1 LKSKATDGLNE
12 GGSYHPVLAF
22 KSWGD
27 HSGGPYGQLTTTSTG
42 NLYYRHST
50 SETAWSGW
58 YNVAVQNKDNAFV
71 GDNTFTGIIKILS
84 TNDAG
89 VGSESGALR
98 IGTMTGNHL
107 SLDDNEIMAKSNAST
122 ASTLYLNNEGGLV
135 QVGSGGLSTSG
146 TITAPTFAGNAT
158 TASSTPM
165 LSCSNSSAADSVDD
179 VLTSSAS
186 LRLHKASAAMYN
198 NNDGLVLTASWSGSY
213 GAQLWLDDGGGEG
226 GMAIRNRKSDGWN
239 PWRQILSSGNF
250 NSYAPKL
257 DGTGAS
263 GTWGINITGNATTAN
278 SATYASSAG
287 DLYTGSVSGDTHAAA
302 LKSWFDTYKNSTV
315 RNHLLSF
322 YSSAYGNGSQYMGYF
337 LNGYNDT
344 PYGGFFV
351 AHYTTPYYVG
361 IQYGEYTQWELS
373 KVGHTHSYLPLTGG
387 TMSGGIDMANSDI
400 TNINNLTFSDPGANE
415 GISWTGGNGWA
426 IYESPDNL
434 TNGAG
439 NL

>member
-1 LKSKATDGLNE
+1 
-12 GGSYHPVLAF
+12 
-22 KSWGD
+22 
-27 HSGGPYGQLTTTSTG
+27 
-42 NLYYRHST
+42 
-50 SETAWSGW
+50 
-58 YNVAVQNKDNAFV
+58 
-71 GDNTFTGIIKILS
+71 
-84 TNDAG
+84 
-89 VGSESGALR
+89 
-98 IGTMTGNHL
+98 
-107 SLDDNEIMAKSNAST
+107 
-122 ASTLYLNNEGGLV
+122 
-135 QVGSGGLSTSG
+135 
-146 TITAPTFAGNAT
+146 
-158 TASSTPM
+158 
-165 LSCSNSSAADSVDD
+165 
-179 VLTSSAS
+179 
-186 LRLHKASAAMYN
+186 MYN

-250 NSYAPKL
+250 NNYAPKL